1 MLHGGLFKDLLFKDT
16 LEMGKG
22 RVIKH
27 KLTEPNNTCQEKQ
40 RKEKAELILLA
51 RELISSE

>member
-27 KLTEPNNTCQEKQ
+27 KVAEPNNTCEEKQ
-40 RKEKAELILLA
+40 GKEKAELILLA
-51 RELISSE
+51 RELIRLE